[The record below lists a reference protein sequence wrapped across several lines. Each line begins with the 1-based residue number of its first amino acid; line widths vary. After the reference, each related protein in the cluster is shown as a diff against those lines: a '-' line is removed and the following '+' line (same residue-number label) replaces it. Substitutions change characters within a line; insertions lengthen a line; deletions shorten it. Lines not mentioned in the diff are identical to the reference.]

1 MSRPE
6 EEDSASD
13 TDLCR
18 GQRRVSERQ
27 REIAIDLDLGLGL
40 GFEELP
46 ALPEPGAG
54 RGPPKGDETEPIRNW
69 NRRRAAEGLDSNTN
83 SHSPG
88 R

>member
-1 MSRPE
+1 M
-6 EEDSASD
+6 
-13 TDLCR
+13 
-18 GQRRVSERQ
+18 SERQ

-40 GFEELP
+40 GFEVLP